1 MFCWD
6 EGKNDSNIDKHGI
19 GFAAA
24 PLLFEGLITEVADT
38 RFPYGETRLNA
49 YGAIGGRLFVCCYAP
64 RYGWRHVISFRK
76 ANAREVKRYG

>member
-1 MFCWD
+1 MYCWD
-6 EGKNDSNIDKHGI
+6 EAKNDSNIDKHGI

-24 PLLFEGLITEVADT
+24 ALLFEGPVTDVEDT

-49 YGAIGGRLFVCCYAP
+49 YGTTDGRLFVCCYAP
-64 RYGWRHVISFRK
+64 RHGWKHIISFRK